1 MKWRETGIENEK
13 KKKSF
18 SGRRRWGGAG
28 TTGNDEGKSFF
39 LIGSASLIEFLGLQ
53 SAFVVSHAPP
63 SSQTMF
69 THSDKVIQDYFSL
82 SLFFFLFYLDS
93 HAGRRQPS
101 SWKCIVPSWQ
111 LPANS
116 VFFFQKSKLLPW
128 LSPVTAV
135 IIITREKKVSALSFL
150 FFCCHFY
157 LYPIRRCALPR
168 RNQFWFAAATQRS
181 GWLGTAGKKTISFK
195 LV

>member
-1 MKWRETGIENEK
+1 MKRKRKAFLVGEDGGERGPQGMMKERVSSWLDPRLWLN
-13 KKKSF
+13 S
-18 SGRRRWGGAG
+18 SGSSRHLLFRTLLRVHRRCLH
-28 TTGNDEGKSFF
+28 TQTKLYKIIF
-39 LIGSASLIEFLGLQ
+39 L
-53 SAFVVSHAPP
+53 
-63 SSQTMF
+63 
-69 THSDKVIQDYFSL
+69 SL
-82 SLFFFLFYLDS
+82 SLFFLFYLDS